1 MPTYTYKCPD
11 CNNTIE
17 DLRSVDDRN
26 DLTVCDKCNSVM
38 EKMLDFPAVHP
49 DRDDFSTE
57 NGGRGRY
64 NKQLKCYVKSVNH
77 SIDIAKRK
85 GMYVLDR

>member
-1 MPTYTYKCPD
+1 
-11 CNNTIE
+11 
-17 DLRSVDDRN
+17 
-26 DLTVCDKCNSVM
+26 M